1 MMHYHEPVFGIN
13 SLFGL
18 LLMITVEVT
27 VKVEILNGCLS
38 FRFGLLSRS
47 NSLGSLA
54 LHDRL
59 SRSSE
64 LSNVWS

>member
-1 MMHYHEPVFGIN
+1 M
-13 SLFGL
+13 
-18 LLMITVEVT
+18 
-27 VKVEILNGCLS
+27 KVEILNGCLS
-38 FRFGLLSRS
+38 IRFGLLSRMS
-47 NSLGSLA
+47 SSLGSLA